1 MIKEI
6 LITSL
11 TGRGSV
17 VMKDRAYKGYW
28 LDTTNWGQ
36 VQGTHQ
42 TYSFPDQVGES
53 IASTTIEKR
62 PLSIIGWVVEGGT
75 KDMRQRCDFLNSFFS
90 PVEDYTLEYEGKKIV
105 FRPDAS
111 IQYPPD
117 PLHNNELVRKFMLT
131 GTIAYPLF
139 TDKTDTAAAFDSTGK
154 LFRFPN
160 SFGRAAPVVFGTRST
175 TYSVEVN
182 NPGGF
187 TTWITAKF
195 TFSGAV
201 EDPEIKNFT
210 TGEVLRVKRP
220 FTRGEVLEIST
231 KDGSKYMRLTTA
243 EGHVE
248 NILKNWDFRTDWV
261 HLAPGRNMLAL
272 GCKDLE
278 QRANMSV
285 TVFFT
290 PVYLEVE

>member
-6 LITSL
+6 LITSM

-17 VMKDRAYKGYW
+17 VMQDRAYKGYW
-28 LDTTNWGQ
+28 LDTTDWGQ
-36 VQGTHQ
+36 VQGMHQ

-62 PLSIIGWVVEGGT
+62 PLSITGWVVEGGT
-75 KDMRQRCDFLNSFFS
+75 KDLQQRCDFLNSFFS
-90 PVEDYTLEYEGKKIV
+90 PTEDYTLEYEGKKIV
-105 FRPDAS
+105 FRPDSS

-117 PLHNNELVRKFMLT
+117 PLHNNELIRKFMLSAT
-131 GTIAYPLF
+131 MAYPLF
-139 TDKTDTAAAFDSTGK
+139 TDQSDTAAAFDSTGK

-160 SFGRAAPVVFGTRST
+160 SFGREAPVVFGSRST

-187 TTWITAKF
+187 STWITAKLI
-195 TFSGAV
+195 FSGVV
-201 EDPEIKNFT
+201 EDPQIKNLT
-210 TGEVLRVKRP
+210 TGRTLGVTGQ

-231 KDGSKYMRLTTA
+231 KDGAKYMRLTTA
-243 EGHVE
+243 DGLQE
-248 NILKNWDFRTDWV
+248 NILKNWDFRTDWIQ
-261 HLAPGRNMLAL
+261 LTPGRNMLAL
-272 GCKDLE
+272 GCKDLD

-285 TVFFT
+285 TVYFT
-290 PVYLEVE
+290 PLYLEVQ

>member
-160 SFGRAAPVVFGTRST
+160 SFGRVYYLDNGKVYLFRRGGGPGDKKFHHRRGVEGKAA
-175 TYSVEVN
+175 
-182 NPGGF
+182 
-187 TTWITAKF
+187 
-195 TFSGAV
+195 
-201 EDPEIKNFT
+201 
-210 TGEVLRVKRP
+210 
-220 FTRGEVLEIST
+220 
-231 KDGSKYMRLTTA
+231 
-243 EGHVE
+243 
-248 NILKNWDFRTDWV
+248 V
-261 HLAPGRNMLAL
+261 HPGRGA
-272 GCKDLE
+272 GD
-278 QRANMSV
+278 QYQGR
-285 TVFFT
+285 
-290 PVYLEVE
+290 LEVYAPDNGRGSCGKHTEELGLPHRLGTLGPGQKYACLGL

>member
-28 LDTTNWGQ
+28 LDTTDWGQ

-42 TYSFPDQVGES
+42 TYSFPNQVGES
-53 IASTTIEKR
+53 IASTTVEKR
-62 PLSIIGWVVEGGT
+62 PLSIMGWVVEGGT
-75 KDMRQRCDFLNSFFS
+75 KDLRQRCDFLNSFFS
-90 PVEDYTLEYEGKKIV
+90 PTEDYTLEYENHKIV
-105 FRPDAS
+105 FRPDSS

-117 PLHNNELVRKFMLT
+117 PLHNNEKVRKFMLT
-131 GTIAYPLF
+131 ATVAYPLF
-139 TDKTDTAAAFDSTGK
+139 TDKADTAAGFDSTGK

-160 SFGRAAPVVFGTRST
+160 SFGREAPVVFGSRST

-187 TTWITAKF
+187 ATWITAKF
-195 TFSGAV
+195 IFSGTV
-201 EDPEIKNFT
+201 ENPQIKNLT
-210 TGEVLRVKRP
+210 TGQTLGINRQ
-220 FTRGEVLEIST
+220 FLRGEVLELST
-231 KDGSKYMRLTTA
+231 KDGEKYMRLTTA
-243 EGHVE
+243 EGLRE
-248 NILKNWDFRTDWV
+248 NILKNWDFRTDWIQ
-261 HLAPGRNMLAL
+261 LAPGRNMLAL

-285 TVFFT
+285 TVYFT
-290 PVYLEVE
+290 PLYLEVQ

>member
-6 LITSL
+6 TITSL

-17 VMKDRAYKGYW
+17 TMRDRNYKGYW
-28 LDTTNWGQ
+28 LGPVDWGA

-53 IASTTIEKR
+53 IASTTVEKR
-62 PLSIIGWVVEGGT
+62 ALSVTGWVVDGGT
-75 KDMRQRCDFLNSFFS
+75 KDLQLRCDFLNSFFS
-90 PVEDYTLEYEGKKIV
+90 PVEDYTLEYQGKKLQ
-105 FRPDAS
+105 FRPDSS
-111 IQYPPD
+111 IRYSPEYIK
-117 PLHNNELVRKFMLT
+117 NNEKVRRFLLQAT
-131 GTIAYPLF
+131 CAYPLF
-139 TDKTDTAAAFDSTGK
+139 TDQSDTGAAFDSTGK

-160 SFGRAAPVVFGTRST
+160 SFGREAPVVFGTRST

-187 TTWITAKF
+187 ATWITAKF
-195 TFSGAV
+195 TFSGVV
-201 EDPEIKNFT
+201 EDPQIKNLT
-210 TGEVLRVKRP
+210 TGEVLGVNRR
-220 FTRGEVLEIST
+220 FTRGEVLELST

-243 EGHVE
+243 EGIRE
-248 NILKNWDFRTDWV
+248 NILKNWDFRTDWLQ
-261 HLAPGRNMLAL
+261 LAPGRNMLAL

-285 TVFFT
+285 AVYFT
-290 PVYLEVE
+290 PLYLEVE